1 MLLYSHFHTLYVN
14 QSKKTSTVYKAMLG
28 RYESKL
34 ENSKKGF
41 RVILSCVEFQTGPYK
56 TSHSKYLK

>member
-34 ENSKKGF
+34 ENSKKGLGA
-41 RVILSCVEFQTGPYK
+41 ILSRVEFQTGPR
-56 TSHSKYLK
+56 LI